1 MAKKGG
7 AQKIRLESTG
17 KTEDGRATGYRR
29 WAKVGKGMT
38 EKLVKRMY
46 DPRAWHPEKKKV
58 GAHVDFEQKKMP
70 PAKKN

>member
-1 MAKKGG
+1 MAKKGV

-29 WAKVGKGMT
+29 WAKVSKNAA

-46 DPRAWHPEKKKV
+46 DPRAWHSEKKKA
-58 GAHVDFEQKKMP
+58 GAHVLFEQKKMP
-70 PAKKN
+70 PHKK